1 MQNNSEL
8 KPKKWKMILIS
19 WLFVYPV
26 INLMFLLVFPLLTE
40 MHQLLKT
47 LVFTLI
53 LVPIMAIVIPKLHQK
68 FWKWIVK

>member
-1 MQNNSEL
+1 
-8 KPKKWKMILIS
+8 
-19 WLFVYPV
+19 LFVYPV